1 MTPEDSRPF
10 PALTPETEFFWTG
23 GAVGE
28 LRFKRCR
35 ACRTF
40 MHPPQPYCPQCLS
53 QDIAV
58 EVVSGRA
65 EVAAFTVNHHPWH
78 PAFPPPYVIAIV
90 EIEDAPG
97 VRLTTRIVN
106 CPVDAVQIGQSV
118 QVLFDRADPA
128 WLPLFEPCEA

>member
-1 MTPEDSRPF
+1 MTTQASRPF

-35 ACRTF
+35 ACGTF
-40 MHPPQPYCPQCLS
+40 MHPPQPYCSECLS

-65 EVAAFTVNHHPWH
+65 KVAAFTVNHHAWH

-97 VRLTTRIVN
+97 VRLTTQIVN
-106 CPVDAVQIGQSV
+106 CPVEAVQIGQPV
-118 QVLFDRADPA
+118 QVLFDQAGPA
-128 WLPLFEPCEA
+128 WLPFFEPRKV